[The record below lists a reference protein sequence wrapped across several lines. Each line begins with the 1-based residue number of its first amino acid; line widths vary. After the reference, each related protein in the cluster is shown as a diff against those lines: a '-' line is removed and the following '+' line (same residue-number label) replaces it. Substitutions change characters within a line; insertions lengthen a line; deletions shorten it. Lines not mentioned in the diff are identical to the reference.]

1 MSNQI
6 IRAVCPHDCP
16 DTCAML
22 VELDASGR
30 AVRVEGDPENPYTH
44 GGLCVKVAHYEK
56 RTYHK
61 DRLLYP
67 MKRAGRKGKG
77 KFERISWDE
86 ALETITARL
95 KAITEQNPQSILPY
109 SYAGT
114 MGLLQGGSM
123 DRRFFHRLGAS
134 LLDRTICSTAG
145 MFGMRY
151 TVGASVGTNP
161 ETVDQTK
168 YILIWGSNII
178 TSNIHLWRYM
188 LKARSRGA
196 KIVTIDPLRTRT
208 GDQSDEHIP
217 IMPGTDG
224 ALALGMMHVIIRDGL
239 QDQDYIDRYTIG
251 FDALKRR
258 VEEYPP
264 SRVSEITGVSETT
277 IERFT
282 REYAT
287 HSPGFIRVNYG
298 LQRHAGGGMAVRNIF
313 CLPAL
318 IGSWRYP
325 GGGAVLSTSGFFK
338 YNYAALER
346 PDLIQGRPRTINMS
360 RLGEALTNANPPVRA
375 IVVYNTN
382 PGAIAPNQQRV
393 LEGFKRDDLFTV
405 VLEHFQ
411 TDSADYADV
420 LLPATTQLEHLDI
433 HRAYGHTYAMLN
445 TPAIRPLGESKPN
458 TEIFRL
464 LAKHMGFDDRCFQDS
479 DEDLVRQALTGV
491 SGVTLD
497 ELRRKGWVSLRI
509 GDAPFAE
516 GNFPTPSGK
525 CEFYSERL
533 KDLDPLPTY
542 IPPREDRLSNPAL
555 AQEFPLVLISPPAH
569 HFLNSTFVNLFQ
581 EKELGPTLEIHA
593 TDAAARHIADGSSV
607 QIFNNRGSFLARA
620 VVTDRTRSGVVC
632 APSIWWNKLVP
643 GGRNANSTTSEEVTD
658 LGGSHVLRQP
668 GGRPFS
674 GLTLSLWEKVN
685 PEHT

>member
-6 IRAVCPHDCP
+6 IRSVCPHDCP

-30 AVRVEGDPENPYTH
+30 AVRVKGDPENPYTH

-161 ETVDQTK
+161 ETVDQAK

-251 FDALKRR
+251 FDALKQR

-277 IERFT
+277 IERIT

-287 HSPGFIRVNYG
+287 QSPGFIRVNYG

-318 IGSWRYP
+318 IGAWRYP

-411 TDSADYADV
+411 TDTADYADI

-658 LGGSHVLRQP
+658 LGGGATFYDNLVDVRLAD
-668 GGRPFS
+668 
-674 GLTLSLWEKVN
+674 
-685 PEHT
+685 

>member
-30 AVRVEGDPENPYTH
+30 AVRVKGDPENPYTR

-56 RTYHK
+56 RTYHA

-67 MKRAGRKGKG
+67 MKRAGRKGEG

-86 ALETITARL
+86 AFDTIAAKLKDIAR
-95 KAITEQNPQSILPY
+95 ENPQSILPY

-114 MGLLQGGSM
+114 MALLQGS
-123 DRRFFHRLGAS
+123 S
-134 LLDRTICSTAG
+134 
-145 MFGMRY
+145 
-151 TVGASVGTNP
+151 
-161 ETVDQTK
+161 
-168 YILIWGSNII
+168 
-178 TSNIHLWRYM
+178 
-188 LKARSRGA
+188 
-196 KIVTIDPLRTRT
+196 
-208 GDQSDEHIP
+208 
-217 IMPGTDG
+217 
-224 ALALGMMHVIIRDGL
+224 MMHIVIRVGFEDRE
-239 QDQDYIDRYTIG
+239 YIDRYTVG
-251 FDALKRR
+251 FDELRAR
-258 VEEYPP
+258 VQEYPP
-264 SRVSEITGVSETT
+264 SRVSEITGISEST
-277 IERFT
+277 IERLT

-287 HSPGFIRVNYG
+287 QSPAFIRVNYG

-318 IGSWRYP
+318 IGAWRFP

-411 TDSADYADV
+411 PDTADYADI

-464 LAKHMGFDDRCFQDS
+464 LAKHMGFAEPCFEDS

-491 SGVTLD
+491 KGISLD
-497 ELRRKGWVSLRI
+497 ELKQKGWVSLRV

-525 CEFYSERL
+525 CECYSERL

-542 IPPREDRLSNPAL
+542 IPPREDRISNPAL

-581 EKELGPTLEIHA
+581 EKELGPTLEINA
-593 TDAAARHIADGSSV
+593 TDAAARHIVDA
-607 QIFNNRGSFLARA
+607 
-620 VVTDRTRSGVVC
+620 
-632 APSIWWNKLVP
+632 
-643 GGRNANSTTSEEVTD
+643 
-658 LGGSHVLRQP
+658 
-668 GGRPFS
+668 
-674 GLTLSLWEKVN
+674 
-685 PEHT
+685 

>member
-1 MSNQI
+1 MKT

-22 VELDASGR
+22 VEVDENGR
-30 AVRVEGDPENPYTH
+30 AVRVKGDPANPYTH
-44 GGLCVKVAHYEK
+44 GGLCVKVAHYER
-56 RTYHK
+56 RTYHP

-67 MKRAGRKGKG
+67 MKRAGRKGEG

-86 ALETITARL
+86 ALDTIAAKL
-95 KAITEQNPQSILPY
+95 KPIASENPQSILPY

-114 MGLLQGGSM
+114 MGLLQGSSM

-151 TVGASVGTNP
+151 TVGASVGTHP
-161 ETVDQTK
+161 ETVDQAN

-178 TSNIHLWRYM
+178 TSNIHLWRYI

-208 GDQSDEHIP
+208 GEQSDEHIA

-224 ALALGMMHVIIRDGL
+224 ALALAMMHIIIRDGL
-239 QDQDYIDRYTIG
+239 HDQDYIDRYTVG
-251 FDALKRR
+251 FDQLKSR
-258 VEEYPP
+258 VQEYPP
-264 SRVSEITGVSETT
+264 SRVSEITGISEET
-277 IERFT
+277 IERIT
-282 REYAT
+282 HEYAT
-287 HSPGFIRVNYG
+287 NAPAFIRVNYG

-318 IGSWRYP
+318 IGAWRHP

-346 PDLIQGRPRTINMS
+346 PDLIQGNPRTINMS
-360 RLGEALTNANPPVRA
+360 QLGQALTDADPPVRA
-375 IVVYNTN
+375 LIVYNTN
-382 PGAIAPNQQRV
+382 PGAVAPNQQRV
-393 LEGFKRDDLFTV
+393 LAGLKRGDLFTV

-411 TDSADYADV
+411 TDTADYADI

-445 TPAIRPLGESKPN
+445 TPAIQPLGESRPN

-464 LAKHMGFDDRCFQDS
+464 LAVRMGFDDACFKDS
-479 DEDLVRQALTGV
+479 DDDMVQQALEGLNG
-491 SGVTLD
+491 SVTLE
-497 ELRRKGWVSLRI
+497 ELQSKGWAPLQV
-509 GDAPFAE
+509 GDAPFAR
-516 GNFPTPSGK
+516 GGFPTPSGK

-533 KDLDPLPTY
+533 KDLDPLPSY
-542 IPPREDRLSNPAL
+542 IAPREDRLSNPSL
-555 AQEFPLVLISPPAH
+555 AKQFPFVLISPPAH
-569 HFLNSTFVNLFQ
+569 HFLNSTFVNVFHQ
-581 EKELGPTLEIHA
+581 KEVGPTLEIHPA
-593 TDAAARHIADGSSV
+593 DAQPRHIQDGAPV
-607 QIFNNRGSFLARA
+607 EIFNARGSFLAKA
-620 VVTDRTRSGVVC
+620 VVTNRTRPGVVS

-658 LGGSHVLRQP
+658 LGGGATFYDNLVDVR
-668 GGRPFS
+668 
-674 GLTLSLWEKVN
+674 VAD
-685 PEHT
+685 

>member
-22 VELDASGR
+22 VEVDESGR
-30 AVRVEGDPENPYTH
+30 AVRVRGDPEHPFTH

-56 RTYHK
+56 RTYHRE
-61 DRLLYP
+61 RLLYP
-67 MKRAGRKGKG
+67 MKRASHKGEG
-77 KFERISWDE
+77 KFVRISWDE
-86 ALETITARL
+86 ALETIAPRL
-95 KAITEQNPQSILPY
+95 KAIAQKNPQSILPY

-161 ETVDQTK
+161 ETVDQAK

-178 TSNIHLWRYM
+178 TSNIHLWRYI

-196 KIVTIDPLRTRT
+196 KIVTIDPLRTKT
-208 GDQSDEHIP
+208 GEQSDEHIP

-224 ALALGMMHVIIRDGL
+224 ALALAMMHIIIRDGL
-239 QDQDYIDRYTIG
+239 QDQDYVDRYTIG
-251 FDALKRR
+251 FEALKER
-258 VEEYPP
+258 VKEYPP
-264 SRVSEITGVSETT
+264 SRVSEITGISEAT
-277 IERFT
+277 IERIT
-282 REYAT
+282 HEYAT
-287 HSPGFIRVNYG
+287 QSPAFIRVNYG

-313 CLPAL
+313 CLPGL

-338 YNYAALER
+338 YNNPGLER
-346 PDLIQGRPRTINMS
+346 PDLIAGHPRTINMS
-360 RLGEALTNANPPVRA
+360 QLGEALRCADPPVEA
-375 IVVYNTN
+375 IVVYNSN
-382 PGAIAPNQQRV
+382 PGAVAPNQQRV
-393 LEGFKRDDLFTV
+393 LDGLKREDLFTV

-411 TDSADYADV
+411 TDTADYADV

-433 HRAYGHTYAMLN
+433 HRSYGHTYAMLN
-445 TPAIRPLGESKPN
+445 MPAIRPLGESKPN

-464 LAKHMGFDDRCFQDS
+464 LAKRMGFDEPCFDDS
-479 DEDLVRQALTGV
+479 DEDLIRQALTGV
-491 SGVTLD
+491 KGISLD
-497 ELRRKGWVSLRI
+497 ELKDKGWVSLRI

-542 IPPREDRLSNPAL
+542 VPPREDRLSNPAL
-555 AQEFPLVLISPPAH
+555 AQKFPLVLISPPAH

-581 EKELGPTLEIHA
+581 EKEVGPALEIHA
-593 TDAAARHIADGSSV
+593 VDAAARHIADGSPV
-607 QIFNNRGSFLARA
+607 QIFNGRGGFLARA
-620 VVTDRTRSGVVC
+620 VVTDRTRPGVVC

-643 GGRNANSTTSEEVTD
+643 GGRNANSTTSEELTD
-658 LGGSHVLRQP
+658 LGGGATFYDNLVDVRLAD
-668 GGRPFS
+668 
-674 GLTLSLWEKVN
+674 
-685 PEHT
+685 

>member
-22 VELDASGR
+22 VELDGSGR
-30 AVRVEGDPENPYTH
+30 AVRVKGDPENPYTH

-67 MKRAGRKGKG
+67 MKRAGRKGEG
-77 KFERISWDE
+77 KFERISWNE
-86 ALETITARL
+86 ALETVTARL

-161 ETVDQTK
+161 ETVEQAK

-178 TSNIHLWRYM
+178 TSNIHLWRYI
-188 LKARSRGA
+188 LKARSHGA

-208 GDQSDEHIP
+208 GEQSDEHIP

-251 FDALKRR
+251 FDALKQR

-277 IERFT
+277 IERIT

-287 HSPGFIRVNYG
+287 HSPAFIRVNYG

-411 TDSADYADV
+411 TDTADYADI

-479 DEDLVRQALTGV
+479 DEDLVRQALAGV
-491 SGVTLD
+491 SGITLD
-497 ELRRKGWVSLRI
+497 ELRRKGWISLQI

-542 IPPREDRLSNPAL
+542 IPPREDRISNPAL
-555 AQEFPLVLISPPAH
+555 AREFPLVLISPPAH

-593 TDAAARHIADGSSV
+593 TDAAARHIADGSPV
-607 QIFNNRGSFLARA
+607 HIFNNRGSFLARA

-632 APSIWWNKLVP
+632 APSIWWNKLVR

-658 LGGSHVLRQP
+658 LGGGATFYDNLVEVRLAD
-668 GGRPFS
+668 
-674 GLTLSLWEKVN
+674 
-685 PEHT
+685 

>member
-1 MSNQI
+1 
-6 IRAVCPHDCP
+6 
-16 DTCAML
+16 ML

-30 AVRVEGDPENPYTH
+30 AVRVKGDPENPYTH

-161 ETVDQTK
+161 ETVDQAK

-239 QDQDYIDRYTIG
+239 QDQDYIDRHTIG
-251 FDALKRR
+251 FDALKQR

-277 IERFT
+277 IERIT

-318 IGSWRYP
+318 IGAWRYP

-411 TDSADYADV
+411 TDSADYADI

-542 IPPREDRLSNPAL
+542 IPPREDRISNPAL

-658 LGGSHVLRQP
+658 LGGGATFYDNLVDVRSAD
-668 GGRPFS
+668 
-674 GLTLSLWEKVN
+674 
-685 PEHT
+685 

>member
-1 MSNQI
+1 
-6 IRAVCPHDCP
+6 
-16 DTCAML
+16 ML
-22 VELDASGR
+22 VEVDESGR
-30 AVRVEGDPENPYTH
+30 AVRVRGDPEHPFTH

-56 RTYHK
+56 RTYHRE
-61 DRLLYP
+61 RLLYP
-67 MKRAGRKGKG
+67 MKRAGHKGEG
-77 KFERISWDE
+77 KFVRISWDE
-86 ALETITARL
+86 ALETIAPRL
-95 KAITEQNPQSILPY
+95 KAIAQKNPQSILPY

-161 ETVDQTK
+161 ETVDQAR

-178 TSNIHLWRYM
+178 TSNIHLWRYI

-196 KIVTIDPLRTRT
+196 KIVTIDPLRTKT
-208 GDQSDEHIP
+208 GEQSDEHIP

-224 ALALGMMHVIIRDGL
+224 ALALAMMHIIIRDGL
-239 QDQDYIDRYTIG
+239 QDQDYVDRYTIG
-251 FDALKRR
+251 FEALKER
-258 VEEYPP
+258 VKEYPP
-264 SRVSEITGVSETT
+264 SRVSEITGISEAT
-277 IERFT
+277 IERIT
-282 REYAT
+282 HEYAT
-287 HSPGFIRVNYG
+287 QSPAFIRVNYG

-313 CLPAL
+313 CLPGL

-338 YNYAALER
+338 YNNPGLER
-346 PDLIQGRPRTINMS
+346 PDLIAGHPRTINMS
-360 RLGEALTNANPPVRA
+360 QLGEALTCAVPPVEA
-375 IVVYNTN
+375 IVVYNSN
-382 PGAIAPNQQRV
+382 PGAVAPNQQRV
-393 LEGFKRDDLFTV
+393 LDGLKREDLFTV

-411 TDSADYADV
+411 TDTADYADV

-433 HRAYGHTYAMLN
+433 HRSYGHTYAMLN
-445 TPAIRPLGESKPN
+445 MPAIRPLGESKPN

-464 LAKHMGFDDRCFQDS
+464 LAKRMGFDEPCFDDS
-479 DEDLVRQALTGV
+479 DEDLIRQALTGV
-491 SGVTLD
+491 KGISLD
-497 ELRRKGWVSLRI
+497 ELKDKGWVSLRI

-542 IPPREDRLSNPAL
+542 VPPREDRLSNPAL
-555 AQEFPLVLISPPAH
+555 AQKFPLVLISPPAH

-581 EKELGPTLEIHA
+581 EKEVGPALEIHA
-593 TDAAARHIADGSSV
+593 VDAAARHIADGSPV
-607 QIFNNRGSFLARA
+607 QIFNGRGGFLARA
-620 VVTDRTRSGVVC
+620 VVTDRTRPGVVC

-643 GGRNANSTTSEEVTD
+643 GGRNANSTTSEELTD
-658 LGGSHVLRQP
+658 LGGGATFYDNLVDVRLAD
-668 GGRPFS
+668 
-674 GLTLSLWEKVN
+674 
-685 PEHT
+685 

>member
-1 MSNQI
+1 
-6 IRAVCPHDCP
+6 
-16 DTCAML
+16 ML

-30 AVRVEGDPENPYTH
+30 AVRVKGDPENPYTH

-161 ETVDQTK
+161 ETVDQAK

-239 QDQDYIDRYTIG
+239 QDQDYIDRHTIG
-251 FDALKRR
+251 FDALKQR

-277 IERFT
+277 IERIT

-318 IGSWRYP
+318 IGAWRYP

-411 TDSADYADV
+411 TDTADYADI

-658 LGGSHVLRQP
+658 LGGGATFYDNLVDVRLAD
-668 GGRPFS
+668 
-674 GLTLSLWEKVN
+674 
-685 PEHT
+685 